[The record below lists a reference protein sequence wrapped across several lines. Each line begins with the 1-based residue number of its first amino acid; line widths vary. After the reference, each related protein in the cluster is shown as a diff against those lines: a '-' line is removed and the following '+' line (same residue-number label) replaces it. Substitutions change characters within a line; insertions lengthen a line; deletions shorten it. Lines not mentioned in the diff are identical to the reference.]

1 MYEGR
6 IRHLEAILESLE
18 RQITVV
24 EKAGRPDPV
33 EVSRL
38 DQQRRSIIEQLR
50 DLRRRQRDYYDEFGS
65 NYDE

>member
-24 EKAGRPDPV
+24 EKTGRPDPV

>member
-6 IRHLEAILESLE
+6 IRHLEAMLESLE
-18 RQITVV
+18 RQIAVV
-24 EKAGRPDPV
+24 EKTGKPDPV

-38 DQQRRSIIEQLR
+38 DQQRRSIVDQLR
-50 DLRRRQRDYYDEFGS
+50 DLRKRQRDHDEEIGS